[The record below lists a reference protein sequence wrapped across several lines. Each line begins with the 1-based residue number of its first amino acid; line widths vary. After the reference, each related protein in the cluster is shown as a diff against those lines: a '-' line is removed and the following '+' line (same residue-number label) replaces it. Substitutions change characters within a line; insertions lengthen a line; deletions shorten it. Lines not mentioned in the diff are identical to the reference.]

1 MLEMVS
7 REYREQFLG
16 SADAEGG
23 YENCSASLDD
33 FRYLFDKLL
42 FQTIANRVVFRS
54 VRPLDD
60 DRVQILVVTGICA
73 VDQPCWLTIEIASI
87 QQPFPL
93 RINYRLSATW
103 YVASID

>member
-23 YENCSASLDD
+23 YEDCSASLDH
-33 FRYLFDKLL
+33 FRYLFDELF

-60 DRVQILVVTGICA
+60 DRVQILVVAGICA
-73 VDQPCWLTIEIASI
+73 VDQPGWLTIEIASI
-87 QQPFPL
+87 QQPFSF
-93 RINYRLSATW
+93 RIDYRLSAAR
-103 YVASID
+103 YVACIN